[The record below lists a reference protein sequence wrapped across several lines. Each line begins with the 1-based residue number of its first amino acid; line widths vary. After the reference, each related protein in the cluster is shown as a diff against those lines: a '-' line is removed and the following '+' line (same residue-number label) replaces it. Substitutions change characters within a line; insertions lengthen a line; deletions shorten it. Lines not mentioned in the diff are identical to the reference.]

1 MIKPGSPG
9 DKALKQL
16 QRDDEYF
23 KNLNKHK
30 NWVGLTVQEVV
41 ELISSLGGKSEV
53 TLELVKAIEDKL
65 KEKNCGPI

>member
-30 NWVGLTVQEVV
+30 NWVGLTVQEVF
-41 ELISSLGGKSEV
+41 ELLPSSGMKTDVALV
-53 TLELVKAIEDKL
+53 FVKAIEDKL
-65 KEKNCGPI
+65 RERNCGPI